1 MAVEVIPSH
10 REQNLE
16 MNENATGLDLL
27 KKLGLAPDAH
37 ILLRVDVP
45 IAVDEPL
52 ADGDRVRIIAVVS
65 GGSGE

>member
-1 MAVEVIPSH
+1 
-10 REQNLE
+10 